1 MTKNHFLV
9 YGDKD
14 MLVKDIIK
22 KACKLINLSDVLEYL
37 NDETGTVTLS
47 DDVSEKLDRLLLA
60 LNLTNNTLSSQYFE
74 ISACTECDNPNGV
87 VSFGSITTKNI
98 VEIKKV
104 TDIENKDVEYKVL
117 SDGVHSAYKSLK
129 IYYTY
134 IPDDVVISDSINY
147 YLKLSEIT
155 FAYGVVSEYLF
166 LIEELEEASVWD
178 EKFKNIL
185 FAISRPRRSIVM
197 PSKGWY

>member
-1 MTKNHFLV
+1 
-9 YGDKD
+9 

-37 NDETGTVTLS
+37 NDETGTITQS
-47 DDVSEKLDRLLLA
+47 DEVSEKLDKLLLSV
-60 LNLTNNTLSSQYFE
+60 NLTNNTLSSQYFE
-74 ISACTECDNPNGV
+74 ISDCAVCDNSNGV
-87 VSFGSITTKNI
+87 VSFGNITSKNI

-104 TDIENKDVEYKVL
+104 TDVENKDIEYKVL

-134 IPDDVVISDSINY
+134 IPSDVIISDNINY

-166 LIEELEEASVWD
+166 LIGDLDEASIWD

-185 FAISRPRRSIVM
+185 FAISRPRRNIVM
-197 PSKGWY
+197 PSKCWY